1 MSWRIRIE
9 IFRKMLRTLIP
20 QNWSFL
26 RKWEIHQVFLI
37 LGFNGFKWR
46 KYAFRRMRYSCKYK
60 MPMTWGYERPK
71 KLLRSPTTFQHA
83 STKFISDFLHYLPS
97 RWLKEFRILSFILAS
112 ATKPAANIS
121 YSPTCEHS
129 SSALPFV
136 RLSSSRYVPH
146 APPNLSFCIRALLS
160 AHEKFPTAFSETI
173 STWLHFNFDRIQKA
187 NEDDIHE

>member
-71 KLLRSPTTFQHA
+71 NFFERRLPSNIPLLNLFQTFCIIFQVGDLKNFAFYLLFLRRLQNPQQIFLTVQLASILLLRF
-83 STKFISDFLHYLPS
+83 
-97 RWLKEFRILSFILAS
+97 LSFVWTRPVTFLTRRQI
-112 ATKPAANIS
+112 
-121 YSPTCEHS
+121 
-129 SSALPFV
+129 
-136 RLSSSRYVPH
+136 
-146 APPNLSFCIRALLS
+146 
-160 AHEKFPTAFSETI
+160 
-173 STWLHFNFDRIQKA
+173 
-187 NEDDIHE
+187 